1 VAPTLAAV
9 SSFISSWGDW
19 VVFGVVF
26 LEVVGL
32 PFIPGETALIA
43 AAVLASQGHGSIVT
57 IVALAVAAAFLG
69 AATGYLIGRWRGREL
84 LSFWPWLDRV
94 TGRGVERSDA
104 FFHRHGS
111 KAVFLGRF
119 LPIIRST
126 LGWMA
131 GIGRMPVRRF
141 MAWNIAGALVWGLLI
156 GLVAYYLGAAVVD
169 AVQRDA
175 LIGTGVVV
183 ALVVVFVVFHFAR
196 RRFERE
202 V

>member
-1 VAPTLAAV
+1 V
-9 SSFISSWGDW
+9 SGFVSHWGLW
-19 VVFGVVF
+19 VVFAVVF
-26 LEVVGL
+26 LEVAGL

-43 AAVLASQGHGSIVT
+43 ASVLASQGHGSITAT
-57 IVALAVAAAFLG
+57 IGVAIAAAFLG
-69 AATGYLIGRWRGREL
+69 AATGYAIGRWRGREL
-84 LSFWPWLDRV
+84 MSSWPWLDRA
-94 TGRGVERSDA
+94 TGKGVERSDA

-131 GIGRMPVRRF
+131 GVGRMQLRRF
-141 MAWNIAGALVWGLLI
+141 MLWNIAGAVAWGLLI
-156 GLVAYYLGAAVVD
+156 GLVAYYLGAAVVN

-175 LIGTGVVV
+175 LIGTGVVA
-183 ALVVVFVVFHFAR
+183 ALVVVFVVFHLAR
-196 RRFERE
+196 RRFERH

>member
-1 VAPTLAAV
+1 M
-9 SSFISSWGDW
+9 SSFIAHWGLW

-26 LEVVGL
+26 LEVAGL

-43 AAVLASQGHGSIVT
+43 AAVLASQGHGSITAT
-57 IVALAVAAAFLG
+57 IGVAIAAAFLG
-69 AATGYLIGRWRGREL
+69 AATGYVIGRWRGREL

-94 TGRGVERSDA
+94 TGQGVERSDA

-131 GIGRMPVRRF
+131 GIGRMPVLWF
-141 MAWNIAGALVWGLLI
+141 MLWNIAGAVAWGLAV
-156 GLVAYYLGAAVVD
+156 GLAAYYLGAAVVD
-169 AVQRDA
+169 AIQRDA
-175 LIGTGVVV
+175 LIGVGVLLLLGL
-183 ALVVVFVVFHFAR
+183 AFLGLHLLKR
-196 RRFERE
+196 RYESKT
-202 V
+202 